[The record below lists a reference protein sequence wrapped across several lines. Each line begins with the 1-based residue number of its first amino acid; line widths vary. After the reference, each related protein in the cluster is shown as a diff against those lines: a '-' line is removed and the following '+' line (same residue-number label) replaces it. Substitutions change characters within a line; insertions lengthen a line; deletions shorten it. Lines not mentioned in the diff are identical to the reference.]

1 MDSKS
6 IFIWP
11 VLISIVG
18 HVALITASSM
28 IDLRD
33 NAKTVQLFTV
43 QIAQSEPVS
52 KPKQEEKPAP
62 EETPKPTQEVKPIPQ
77 GTREETVHIGS
88 SDVKYAAY
96 LAELKRK
103 IMSLWQYPAG
113 AFENSEEGEV
123 VIKISIDSDGNLA
136 HTMVITSS
144 GSVHLDSGTLGVI
157 QAAAPFQPLPSQY
170 DLSRLHIIASFNYR
184 LHD

>member
-11 VLISIVG
+11 VIISIVG
-18 HVALITASSM
+18 HIVLITASSM
-28 IDLRD
+28 IDLRE

-43 QIAQSEPVS
+43 QIAQSEPVAP
-52 KPKQEEKPAP
+52 PKKEEKPAP
-62 EETPKPTQEVKPIPQ
+62 EATPKPDQEVKPIPQ

-88 SDVKYAAY
+88 SDVKYAVY
-96 LAELKRK
+96 LAGLKRR
-103 IMSLWQYPAG
+103 IMNLWQYPAG
-113 AFENSEEGEV
+113 AFENKEEGEV
-123 VIKISIDSDGNLA
+123 VIKISIDADGTLA
-136 HTMVITSS
+136 ETMVLTTS
-144 GSVHLDSGTLGVI
+144 GSVHLDSGTLGVV

-170 DLSRLHIIASFNYR
+170 DLSRLHIIASFHYR

>member
-11 VLISIVG
+11 VIISIVG

-52 KPKQEEKPAP
+52 PPKQKEKPSP
-62 EETPKPTQEVKPIPQ
+62 EETPKPTREVKPIPQ

-96 LAELKRK
+96 LAGLKRK
-103 IMSLWQYPAG
+103 IMNLWQYPAG
-113 AFENSEEGEV
+113 ALANSEEGEV
-123 VIKISIDSDGNLA
+123 VIRISIDADGTLSE
-136 HTMVITSS
+136 TMVLTTS
-144 GSVHLDSGTLGVI
+144 GSVHLDSGTLGVV
-157 QAAAPFQPLPSQY
+157 QAAAPFQPLPVQY

>member
-33 NAKTVQLFTV
+33 NVKTVQLFTV
-43 QIAQSEPVS
+43 QIAQSEPVPP
-52 KPKQEEKPAP
+52 PKQEEKPAP
-62 EETPKPTQEVKPIPQ
+62 KETPKPAQEAKPIPQ
-77 GTREETVHIGS
+77 STREETVHIGS

-96 LAELKRK
+96 LAGLKRK
-103 IMSLWQYPAG
+103 IMNLWQYPAG
-113 AFENSEEGEV
+113 AIANSEEGEV
-123 VIKISIDSDGNLA
+123 VIRISIDADGTLA
-136 HTMVITSS
+136 ETMVLTTS
-144 GSVHLDSGTLGVI
+144 GSVHLDYGTLGVI

>member
-11 VLISIVG
+11 VIISIVG

-28 IDLRD
+28 IDLRE

-52 KPKQEEKPAP
+52 PPKQEAKPAP
-62 EETPKPTQEVKPIPQ
+62 ETPKPAQEIKPIPQ
-77 GTREETVHIGS
+77 GSREETVHIGS

-96 LAELKRK
+96 LAGLKRR
-103 IMSLWQYPAG
+103 IMNLWQYPAG
-113 AFENSEEGEV
+113 AFENNEEGEV
-123 VIKISIDSDGNLA
+123 VIKISIDADGTLA
-136 HTMVITSS
+136 QTMVLTSS
-144 GSVHLDSGTLGVI
+144 GSIHLDSGTLGVV

-170 DLSRLHIIASFNYR
+170 DLSRLHIIASFHYR
-184 LHD
+184 LRD

>member
-11 VLISIVG
+11 VIISIVG

-28 IDLRD
+28 IDLRE

-43 QIAQSEPVS
+43 QIAQSEPVAP
-52 KPKQEEKPAP
+52 PKQEEKPAQ
-62 EETPKPTQEVKPIPQ
+62 ETPKPSQEIKPIPQ
-77 GTREETVHIGS
+77 GSREETVHIGS

-96 LAELKRK
+96 LAGLKRR
-103 IMSLWQYPAG
+103 IMNLWQYPAG
-113 AFENSEEGEV
+113 AFENNEEGEV
-123 VIKISIDSDGNLA
+123 VIKISIDADGTLA
-136 HTMVITSS
+136 QTMVLTSS
-144 GSVHLDSGTLGVI
+144 GSIHLDSGTLGVV

-170 DLSRLHIIASFNYR
+170 DLSRLHIIASFHYR
-184 LHD
+184 LRD